1 MLEMRN
7 SPLTASNDVY
17 IICRV
22 FNLLSSDINMR
33 FYVSPGREGS
43 LYMDGSSSL
52 REEAP
57 AQNLG
62 FFGLQVKP
70 ILKFTSKG
78 FEVRPV
84 K

>member
-1 MLEMRN
+1 
-7 SPLTASNDVY
+7 
-17 IICRV
+17 
-22 FNLLSSDINMR
+22 MR